1 MFEDESEIFARESIT
16 DKEKE
21 IEQTVHDWGR
31 ESLSPEERSI
41 WEGISDRES
50 SRAIGFKSGAE
61 YVYKRYLEWHY
72 IDKEPLPE
80 ETCLVECVNGSV
92 LLVYYIGS
100 EHVSLT
106 GGRPK
111 GIFKWKR
118 ICLD

>member
-16 DKEKE
+16 DREKE

-61 YVYKRYLEWHY
+61 YVYKRYVEWHY
-72 IDKEPLPE
+72 IDKVPLPE
-80 ETCLVECVNGSV
+80 QNCLVETVNGAIRV
-92 LLVYYIGS
+92 AYY
-100 EHVSLT
+100 V
-106 GGRPK
+106 GGRYLSESGGVLK
-111 GIFKWKR
+111 GIFKWKA
-118 ICLD
+118 L

>member
-1 MFEDESEIFARESIT
+1 MFDDEAEFFAEESIT

-21 IEQTVHDWGR
+21 IDQTVHDWGQ
-31 ESLSPEERSI
+31 ESLSPEERRV
-41 WEGISDRES
+41 WEGIWDRQS
-50 SRAIGFKSGAE
+50 SRATGFKAGAE
-61 YVYKRYLEWHY
+61 YVYKKYLEWHY

-80 ETCLVECVNGSV
+80 EACLVECVNGSV
-92 LLVYYIGS
+92 LLVYYIGN

-118 ICLD
+118 INLD